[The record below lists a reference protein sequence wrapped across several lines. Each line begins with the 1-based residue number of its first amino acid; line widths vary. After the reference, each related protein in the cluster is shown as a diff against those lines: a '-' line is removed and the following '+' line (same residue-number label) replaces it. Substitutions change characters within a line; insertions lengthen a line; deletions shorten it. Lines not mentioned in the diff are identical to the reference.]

1 MSAPWA
7 DAFASLLPSVTAESR
22 QLRYRLDMAFN
33 VKNDETDRLLRELTT
48 LTGESLTD
56 AITIALSER
65 LRREQRLRT
74 ALDDS
79 DDTSLIAAIRRLR
92 SLPVLDDRSD
102 DAILGY
108 DDAGLPR

>member
-7 DAFASLLPSVTAESR
+7 DGFAGLLPSVTAESR

-65 LRREQRLRT
+65 LQRE
-74 ALDDS
+74 
-79 DDTSLIAAIRRLR
+79 RRLR
-92 SLPVLDDRSD
+92 AAMDEPHDTSIRAAVARLRSRCG
-102 DAILGY
+102 ARYYFASG
-108 DDAGLPR
+108 RS

>member
-1 MSAPWA
+1 
-7 DAFASLLPSVTAESR
+7 
-22 QLRYRLDMAFN
+22 MAFN
-33 VKNDETDRLLRELTT
+33 VKNPETDRLLRELTT

-65 LRREQRLRT
+65 LQREQRLRAT
-74 ALDDS
+74 VDDPH
-79 DDTSLIAAIRRLR
+79 DTSIRAAVARLR